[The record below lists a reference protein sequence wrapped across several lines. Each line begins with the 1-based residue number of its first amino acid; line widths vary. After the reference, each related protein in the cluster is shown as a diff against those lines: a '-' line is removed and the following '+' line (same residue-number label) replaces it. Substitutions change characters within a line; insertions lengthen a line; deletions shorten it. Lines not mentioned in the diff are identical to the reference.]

1 MPASSRTRPR
11 SRRTRTKSVR
21 YNYDS
26 DTGSE
31 SGTSQQ
37 TRPSRRSQRIQT
49 YLEDSDEPESEPES
63 LGPNLDSSQ
72 HSRPGTQKYIA
83 PPTRSKT
90 NKRKPN
96 IKPQKSAKQS
106 FQLFKRRKPNSHASK
121 QKHFAVQPPPS
132 GKIPPWQQLPY
143 QVLQEVMKYA
153 SYPLY
158 EKASRT
164 TASIEWLCGVSLL
177 CKSFHEA
184 CIAALLYSPPL
195 FPSFRAHGLLH
206 LLAKNQEKTMTNYC
220 TKIKCLDI
228 EVKNLLIRKSGVD
241 ILELLGR
248 TPLLEGLRLYHNHD
262 DLGTVV
268 WAQPSQ
274 SKGRRW
280 AYPGELFQKL
290 DDMNIKL
297 RSWEWN
303 GRFPSG
309 KDVLQTLSSSHIRP
323 CFAEIQELSFLN
335 ITLPDKASEGDIILA
350 NTLMVSAL
358 DHLPD
363 LKFVAFRN
371 CNILNAT
378 TLARLPRAMSSL
390 EITNCQYLTSD
401 LLSLYL
407 STSGSFLKSISLV
420 GNQSMSLAFLT
431 NLSTLCPNLQHLNL
445 DLTYTDPS
453 SYRDRDPLYD
463 EALPDGPPSWPSSL
477 ISIEVENLR
486 QLSSSEAE
494 DLLASLVI
502 AAPELSQL
510 RKIVIKAIIKDASW
524 RDRAEIR
531 KKWIPELDHMFLD
544 TSEPMVRRSI
554 KQPKVVIPKK
564 QPEVIESKPESG
576 EQIGEGP
583 KATGRQSTR
592 IAQLRELSINQSQSN
607 NSSDPNGS
615 LSDSSSSFP
624 TTTLPESD
632 TQHAHNRS
640 KPRDANNGS
649 VFRQGK
655 CSTVTLVLSDQ
666 RPAQEQYH
674 ENDFLD
680 SERSGD
686 EEWNGRDMEFD

>member
-1 MPASSRTRPR
+1 MHH
-11 SRRTRTKSVR
+11 
-21 YNYDS
+21 
-26 DTGSE
+26 
-31 SGTSQQ
+31 
-37 TRPSRRSQRIQT
+37 I
-49 YLEDSDEPESEPES
+49 
-63 LGPNLDSSQ
+63 
-72 HSRPGTQKYIA
+72 
-83 PPTRSKT
+83 
-90 NKRKPN
+90 
-96 IKPQKSAKQS
+96 
-106 FQLFKRRKPNSHASK
+106 LFMR
-121 QKHFAVQPPPS
+121 
-132 GKIPPWQQLPY
+132 
-143 QVLQEVMKYA
+143 
-153 SYPLY
+153 
-158 EKASRT
+158 KASRT

-524 RDRAEIR
+524 AR
-531 KKWIPELDHMFLD
+531 P
-544 TSEPMVRRSI
+544 
-554 KQPKVVIPKK
+554 
-564 QPEVIESKPESG
+564 
-576 EQIGEGP
+576 
-583 KATGRQSTR
+583 GR
-592 IAQLRELSINQSQSN
+592 
-607 NSSDPNGS
+607 
-615 LSDSSSSFP
+615 
-624 TTTLPESD
+624 D
-632 TQHAHNRS
+632 TQEMD
-640 KPRDANNGS
+640 P
-649 VFRQGK
+649 
-655 CSTVTLVLSDQ
+655 
-666 RPAQEQYH
+666 
-674 ENDFLD
+674 
-680 SERSGD
+680 
-686 EEWNGRDMEFD
+686 